1 MEIYRFQVIIEEQ
14 EKIIR
19 IKRKNA
25 VDAWKAVIDY
35 LNDNDYLMNELDN
48 IKLISYTDTTYYGK
62 FEHRVSKLGGWDS
75 NVIEKKSVVK
85 KVGN

>member
-1 MEIYRFQVIIEEQ
+1 METYRLQVIIEEQ

-35 LNDNDYLMNELDN
+35 LNDNDHLMNELDN
-48 IKLISYTDTTYYGK
+48 IKLISYTDTTYYG
-62 FEHRVSKLGGWDS
+62 ELPRV
-75 NVIEKKSVVK
+75 
-85 KVGN
+85 